1 MAGALR
7 GRSQSGALSVVAGLV
22 PAIYVKPCAK
32 VESVAGAVAA
42 AAFSHSRPAPRFDHV
57 DARDKPGHD
66 GARAVLFQTKAA

>member
-42 AAFSHSRPAPRFDHV
+42 ASFSHSRPAPFDDV